1 MLSIILSSYQND
13 LFDQFES
20 NVKATIG
27 FGVQY
32 EIIRIENPGIMG
44 ICEAY
49 NIGASKAQYPY
60 LLFVHED
67 VQFETQNWGTILIQ
81 YLKRPDIGIVGVAG
95 ANRKSKMISSWYQL
109 LINDKDANRYNY
121 KQVYKFQDRATE
133 LRINNPL
140 QENNSAVT
148 TVDGLFI
155 AIESSKFKQ
164 FRFDEALLKS
174 FHGYDLDF
182 SLSVSTKYQNIVV
195 YDILL
200 IHFSEGKVDEI
211 WENEVLLVHK
221 KWMNLLPVVNGTLT
235 IEEQKVIESNFFYG
249 ALDRIFSYNISTLA
263 KLVCVVR
270 LLRTY
275 KMVSKLFEKSLVME
289 LKYKLFQTKK
299 AKILFQLN
307 KMVI

>member
-27 FGVQY
+27 LGFQY

-67 VQFETQNWGTILIQ
+67 VQFETQNWGTILME
-81 YLKRPDIGIVGVAG
+81 YLQRPEIGVVGLAG
-95 ANRKSKMISSWYQL
+95 ATRKSKMLSSWYQ
-109 LINDKDANRYNY
+109 IVTSSKDANRYHY
-121 KQVYKFQDRATE
+121 KQTYKFVTRDTKLQ
-133 LRINNPL
+133 LNNPF
-140 QENNSAVT
+140 QEKSSCVLT
-148 TVDGLFI
+148 LDGLFL

-164 FRFDEALLKS
+164 FRFDEALLKR

-195 YDILL
+195 YDILVL
-200 IHFSEGKVDEI
+200 HSSEGKTDES
-211 WENEVLLVHK
+211 WVKELLLVHK
-221 KWMNLLPVVNGTLT
+221 KWMDLLPKYNNELT
-235 IEEQKVIESNFFYG
+235 IEEQTALENNLFYG
-249 ALDRIFSYNISTLA
+249 AIDGIFSYDISKLA
-263 KLVCVVR
+263 KLTLVWQ
-270 LLRTY
+270 LLNAY
-275 KMVSKLFEKSLVME
+275 KMKSKLFERTLVVE
-289 LKYKLFQTKK
+289 LFYKIFKE
-299 AKILFQLN
+299 
-307 KMVI
+307 